1 MPERV
6 SDLHTSRH
14 QKLQRLLDRGI
25 DPYPARTHRTHT
37 NAEARDLLLRQEQ
50 ADQTDTEPST
60 VVVAGRI
67 VARRGMGKNTFIDIR
82 DATAKVQ
89 VQCRAD
95 ILGDTYVV
103 LKDLDVG
110 DFIEVSGPMIRT
122 RTGEATVEVRN
133 FVLLSKSLRPLPE
146 KWHGLRDT
154 EQRYRQRYLDLIA
167 NNDDVM
173 PVFINRSRIIES
185 IRSFMNGRG
194 FIEVDTPVLVPVA
207 AGALARP
214 FVTHHNALSQDLFM
228 RIATELYLKRLII
241 GGFDK
246 VYEIGRIFRNEGL
259 DQDHNSEF
267 TMLES
272 YEAYADYHD
281 VMSMVEDMVSGVAQQ
296 VLGASTVQYRGY
308 DVDLSPPWRRLPF
321 CAAVAE
327 YGGIDLTPYLQG
339 SSSTGELLVEA
350 RNKGFEIADGPV
362 HQVYD
367 KLLSLAVEPH
377 LIAPTFIID
386 YPKVMSPLAKQKPGS
401 DDLVERFEAF
411 AVSMELANSYTELN
425 DPLEQRRRFQD
436 QEEVRRRYGDEETD
450 RTDEDFLLALEYGMP
465 PTGGLGIG
473 IDRLVMLLTGQ
484 ATIRD
489 ILLFPQMRSRD

>member
-50 ADQTDTEPST
+50 ADQTDPEPNT
-60 VVVAGRI
+60 LTVAGRI

-110 DFIEVSGPMIRT
+110 DFIEVSGPMLRT

-173 PVFINRSRIIES
+173 PVFINRSRIIEG
-185 IRSFMNGRG
+185 IRCFMNNRG

-272 YEAYADYHD
+272 YEAYADYND

-296 VLGASTVQYRGY
+296 VLGSSIVQYRGN
-308 DVDLSPPWRRLPF
+308 DVDLSPPWPRLPF

-327 YGGIDLTPYLQG
+327 YGGIDLTP
-339 SSSTGELLVEA
+339 
-350 RNKGFEIADGPV
+350 I
-362 HQVYD
+362 
-367 KLLSLAVEPH
+367 
-377 LIAPTFIID
+377 
-386 YPKVMSPLAKQKPGS
+386 SP
-401 DDLVERFEAF
+401 
-411 AVSMELANSYTELN
+411 
-425 DPLEQRRRFQD
+425 
-436 QEEVRRRYGDEETD
+436 
-450 RTDEDFLLALEYGMP
+450 
-465 PTGGLGIG
+465 
-473 IDRLVMLLTGQ
+473 GQ
-484 ATIRD
+484 
-489 ILLFPQMRSRD
+489 Q

>member
-37 NAEARDLLLRQEQ
+37 NAQARDLLLRQEQ
-50 ADQTDTEPST
+50 AGQTDPEPNT

-173 PVFINRSRIIES
+173 PVFINRSRIIEG

-207 AGALARP
+207 AGALAP
-214 FVTHHNALSQDLFM
+214 ALC
-228 RIATELYLKRLII
+228 
-241 GGFDK
+241 
-246 VYEIGRIFRNEGL
+246 
-259 DQDHNSEF
+259 H
-267 TMLES
+267 
-272 YEAYADYHD
+272 
-281 VMSMVEDMVSGVAQQ
+281 
-296 VLGASTVQYRGY
+296 
-308 DVDLSPPWRRLPF
+308 PP
-321 CAAVAE
+321 
-327 YGGIDLTPYLQG
+327 
-339 SSSTGELLVEA
+339 
-350 RNKGFEIADGPV
+350 
-362 HQVYD
+362 
-367 KLLSLAVEPH
+367 
-377 LIAPTFIID
+377 
-386 YPKVMSPLAKQKPGS
+386 
-401 DDLVERFEAF
+401 
-411 AVSMELANSYTELN
+411 
-425 DPLEQRRRFQD
+425 
-436 QEEVRRRYGDEETD
+436 
-450 RTDEDFLLALEYGMP
+450 
-465 PTGGLGIG
+465 
-473 IDRLVMLLTGQ
+473 
-484 ATIRD
+484 
-489 ILLFPQMRSRD
+489 

>member
-1 MPERV
+1 
-6 SDLHTSRH
+6 
-14 QKLQRLLDRGI
+14 
-25 DPYPARTHRTHT
+25 
-37 NAEARDLLLRQEQ
+37 
-50 ADQTDTEPST
+50 
-60 VVVAGRI
+60 
-67 VARRGMGKNTFIDIR
+67 
-82 DATAKVQ
+82 
-89 VQCRAD
+89 
-95 ILGDTYVV
+95 
-103 LKDLDVG
+103 
-110 DFIEVSGPMIRT
+110 
-122 RTGEATVEVRN
+122 
-133 FVLLSKSLRPLPE
+133 
-146 KWHGLRDT
+146 
-154 EQRYRQRYLDLIA
+154 
-167 NNDDVM
+167 
-173 PVFINRSRIIES
+173 
-185 IRSFMNGRG
+185 MNGRG

-296 VLGASTVQYRGY
+296 VLGSSIVQYRGN
-308 DVDLSPPWRRLPF
+308 DVDLSPPWRRLLF
-321 CAAVAE
+321 CEAVAE

-339 SSSTGELLVEA
+339 SRSTGELLVEA
-350 RNKGFEIADGPV
+350 RNKRFEIADGPV

-411 AVSMELANSYTELN
+411 AA
-425 DPLEQRRRFQD
+425 FH
-436 QEEVRRRYGDEETD
+436 G
-450 RTDEDFLLALEYGMP
+450 
-465 PTGGLGIG
+465 
-473 IDRLVMLLTGQ
+473 TGQ
-484 ATIRD
+484 FLHRIERPVGAAPA
-489 ILLFPQMRSRD
+489 FPRPGRGASPLRG